1 MAYKPSAFTL
11 KHNGIA
17 NVLKTE
23 VRVSIAFNPSSQTTH
38 PTLENFNAVWDTG
51 ATNSVI
57 SSNVVSKC
65 GLKPIGMTQ
74 VHTVAGLA
82 THNVYFVNIMLPHKV
97 GIPRVRVTEGE
108 LSAGFDVLIGMDI
121 ITRGDFVLTNK
132 DNKTIFSFRMPSL
145 ESIDFVKQINSP
157 SKSTQIVGRND
168 PCPCGSGKKY
178 KKCCR
183 R

>member
-1 MAYKPSAFTL
+1 MAYKPSAFTAT
-11 KHNGIA
+11 HNRIT
-17 NVLKTE
+17 NVLKTD
-23 VRVSIAFNPSSQTTH
+23 VRVSIAFDPSRQTTH
-38 PTLENFNAVWDTG
+38 PTLENFVAIWDTG

-57 SSNVVSKC
+57 STNVVNKC

-82 THNVYFVNIMLPHKV
+82 THNVYLVNVMLPHNV
-97 GIPRVRVTEGE
+97 GVPQVRVTEGK
-108 LSAGFDVLIGMDI
+108 LSAGCDVLIGMDI

-132 DNKTIFSFRMPSL
+132 DRKTIFSFRMPSL
-145 ESIDFVKQINSP
+145 EQIDYTKQISQP
-157 SKSTQIVGRND
+157 PKSLPVVGRND